1 MKRYTC
7 MIVDDEQDAREA
19 LTVLLQRHVDHL
31 DIVAEASNI
40 EEAETALGRVNPDI
54 LFLDVELGHTL
65 IFELL
70 DRQEINARLIFTTA
84 HDQYAFKA
92 IKARAADYLL
102 KPIRPSDL
110 REAVSR
116 ACTELDKDQLI
127 LELNQLLEQYNV
139 KRLSLPVKDQI
150 RLASL
155 NEVIYCKAD
164 NNYTRLQLADDEQI
178 VVTKTLKHFEDL
190 LPPETFIRVHQ
201 SYIVNSNYIR
211 QLHLADSALLLK
223 NDFSVPVSRA
233 RKQRLKDFLRSAW
246 RVC

>member
-1 MKRYTC
+1 MRRYTC

-19 LTVLLQRHVDHL
+19 LTLLVKRHVGYL
-31 DIVAEASNI
+31 DIVAEAANI
-40 EEAETALGRVNPDI
+40 EEAEAILARINPDI
-54 LFLDVELGHTL
+54 LFLDVELGHSL

-70 DRQEINARLIFTTA
+70 GKQAINARLIFTTA
-84 HDQYAFKA
+84 HDQYAFQA

-102 KPIRPSDL
+102 KPIRSSEL
-110 REAVSR
+110 KEAVDK
-116 ACTELDKDQLI
+116 ACTELDKDHLI

-155 NEVIYCKAD
+155 NEVIYCRAD
-164 NNYTRLQLADDEQI
+164 NNYTQLELVDNEQI

-201 SYIVNSNYIR
+201 SYIVNTNYIKK
-211 QLHLADSALLLK
+211 LLLGESELLLK

-233 RKQRLKDFLRSAW
+233 RKQKLKEFMKSA
-246 RVC
+246 